1 MTITRALRPAV
12 AVAVLLGLAACGER
26 GRPEGQG
33 AATAVVPAAAEG
45 LVLRVEYVGGF
56 VSPSA
61 LAGRLPLVS
70 VYADGRVISEGPVAA
85 IYPGPA
91 LPNVQEQ
98 DIDQGAVQDLVAR
111 ALAAGVAETSDLGT
125 PPVADAPSTRIT
137 VVTASETYV
146 REAEALFETPP
157 DGNGLTAEQQAARAE
172 LSDFLA
178 TLTDSTVSGQGSE
191 PYVPEAVAAVVSP
204 WSDPQDGL
212 LQPEVPWPGPEL
224 PGGPT
229 GGLPDVT
236 CVTADGDQA
245 RALLAA
251 ADPATAATPWVTADG
266 ARWSVTF
273 RPLLPDEFGCADLSD

>member
-12 AVAVLLGLAACGER
+12 AAAVLLGLAACGER
-26 GRPEGQG
+26 GGAEGQ
-33 AATAVVPAAAEG
+33 AATASVVPAAAEG

-56 VSPSA
+56 VAPSA

-70 VYADGRVISEGPVAA
+70 VYADGRVIAEGPVAA

-98 DIDQGAVQDLVAR
+98 HIDQGAVQDLVDR

-137 VVTASETYV
+137 VVTSSETYV
-146 REAEALFETPP
+146 REAEALFETAP
-157 DGNGLTAEQQAARAE
+157 DGNGLTAGQQAARAE

-178 TLTDSTVSGQGSE
+178 TLTDTSGGQDAE
-191 PYVPEAVAAVVSP
+191 PYVPEAIAAVASP
-204 WSDPQDGL
+204 WSDPEDGL
-212 LQPEVPWPGPEL
+212 VQPEVPWPGPEL
-224 PGGPT
+224 PGEPT
-229 GGLPDVT
+229 GGPSDVT
-236 CVTADGDQA
+236 CVTASGDQA

-251 ADPATAATPWVTADG
+251 ASPATAATPWVTADG
-266 ARWSVTF
+266 GRWSVTF
-273 RPLLPDEFGCADLSD
+273 RPLLPDEAGCADLTD